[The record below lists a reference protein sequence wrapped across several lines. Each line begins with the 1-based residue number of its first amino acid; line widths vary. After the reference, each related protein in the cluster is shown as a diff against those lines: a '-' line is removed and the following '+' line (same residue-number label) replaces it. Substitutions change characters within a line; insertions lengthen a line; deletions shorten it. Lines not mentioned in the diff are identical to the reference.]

1 MKRRGELILS
11 KFDSSMH
18 ARLNDFSGTS
28 DMYPVVVQG
37 GGAED
42 VIATRM
48 VGHKTSATP
57 VKHGG
62 LIGQGVI
69 KIGIRVKTFSVEVAP
84 L

>member
-18 ARLNDFSGTS
+18 ARLNDFSSTS

-42 VIATRM
+42 VIVTRM
-48 VGHKTSATP
+48 VGHKTATIP
-57 VKHGG
+57 VNHGG

-69 KIGIRVKTFSVEVAP
+69 KIGIRVKIISVEVAS